1 MTEREFHAKEILD
14 VACNGQKIALV
25 KETGKIVNCMTLQ
38 CEKCGFAI
46 NGLPA
51 NCEETT
57 REWCASEH
65 IERPKLTKNE
75 KMLLSLLDER
85 WKYMARDQDENLFI
99 FERRPSK
106 DYDINIWNN
115 TRSPYVSRV
124 DVLIRDSF
132 SMVKWEDE
140 NPWSIEDL
148 KKLPVEE

>member
-25 KETGKIVNCMTLQ
+25 KKTGKVVNCMALQ

-65 IERPKLTKNE
+65 IERPKLSRDE
-75 KMLLSLLDER
+75 KVFLELLNPR
-85 WKYMARDQDENLFI
+85 CCKYMARDKDGELFVFLDEPVKN
-99 FERRPSK
+99 
-106 DYDINIWNN
+106 
-115 TRSPYVSRV
+115 
-124 DVLIRDSF
+124 DVVWKGPRMFACLGSIIIESLNYN
-132 SMVKWEDE
+132 MIKWSEE
-140 NPWSIEDL
+140 KAWSIEDL
-148 KKLPVEE
+148 KKLPVRE

>member
-1 MTEREFHAKEILD
+1 
-14 VACNGQKIALV
+14 
-25 KETGKIVNCMTLQ
+25 
-38 CEKCGFAI
+38 
-46 NGLPA
+46 
-51 NCEETT
+51 
-57 REWCASEH
+57 
-65 IERPKLTKNE
+65 
-75 KMLLSLLDER
+75 
-85 WKYMARDQDENLFI
+85 MARDQDENLFI